1 VEQETSGA
9 ELLLSEPE
17 FVAWLG
23 LAPNDDYRAAPLWRV
38 TVGSLSDASG
48 VDAARG

>member
-1 VEQETSGA
+1 MNEETTTGL

-23 LAPNDDYRAAPLWRV
+23 LEQDDDRRPVPLWRV
-38 TVGSLSDASG
+38 TVGTLPDRPQPAL
-48 VDAARG
+48 AA

>member
-1 VEQETSGA
+1 MEEEASGV

-23 LAPNDDYRAAPLWRV
+23 LGPSDDHRTAPLWRV
-38 TVGSLSDASG
+38 TVGILPDALSPEA
-48 VDAARG
+48 V

>member
-1 VEQETSGA
+1 MEQETNGV

-23 LAPNDDYRAAPLWRV
+23 VGQNDDHRTTPLWRV
-38 TVGSLSDASG
+38 TLGILPDAPNPE
-48 VDAARG
+48 AA

>member
-1 VEQETSGA
+1 MEQETNGV

-23 LAPNDDYRAAPLWRV
+23 LGQNDDQRAAPLWRV
-38 TVGSLSDASG
+38 TVGILPDAPSPE
-48 VDAARG
+48 AA